1 MGFGA
6 GSRFLRKHWLPA
18 PRLLL
23 PVPVLSRQMLTIMAM
38 TVLVGLPLDRFGGT
52 FGQSAV
58 SAWTWALLVIL
69 LMRVHQQLRSPLL
82 LCLLIATLGESCLS
96 LLWGLYVYRTHNI
109 PLFVPPGHVVLFA
122 LGLTLAPRVPRWGIR
137 LITAFAATYAL
148 TAYATST
155 DTVSIALAILFLVFV
170 AFGRNRQLYAM
181 MFALSLVMELY
192 GTWIGNW
199 AWSPNVPGLP
209 LTIANPP
216 LCVGVLY
223 CALDA
228 GVVFANGLLRKWH
241 RPATAAASAVSAV

>member
-6 GSRFLRKHWLPA
+6 GLRFLRRHWLPA

-38 TVLVGLPLDRFGGT
+38 TVLVGLPLDRFGGS

-58 SAWTWALLVIL
+58 SAWTWVLLVIL